1 MSRGGLV
8 IGLGGVGT
16 RVVGRVRQI
25 LAASVESRP
34 PDSIRLL
41 AFDLRKPVP
50 ATGRLPQSYHF
61 LIQVPPVDVPAGAPV
76 RQAARAALLADLAQG
91 VTSSPVLR
99 GLATQLEALSRTG
112 VSQADVF
119 LVSSS
124 FGATGS
130 AWLVDMAYL
139 IRHLAG
145 NRLKV
150 RIHAVLI
157 TPEAFERA
165 FFPSQAHHLTHYVV
179 LRELELWQRER
190 SWEQGASLYGG
201 KPLGGLPGVLTRRP
215 LDSVQ
220 IVDGQEL
227 NTAPEAGVIPLA
239 AEGILCQLDPQASAV
254 LEEAAQ
260 LAGVQGTKV
269 FSTFGVF
276 TLLYPERLA
285 LEEAVQRL
293 IIGTL
298 DHWLLLEKDPNTG
311 RPLRLAEPLHLRPDD
326 PYGKLEAWITDP
338 HHSGILQ
345 EVMREADL
353 LARRDQPARRA
364 ALQTMES
371 RSLEEW
377 KAILF
382 QCEGA
387 ESLLSQGNALPEPLQ
402 PLINRHGLVFLQ
414 EIARRVANP
423 EPRLGAPFEYLR
435 KLEQALA
442 AYLQDLDSVLER
454 WHERGEYAE
463 HESLVRTL
471 QEARRSWEQ
480 RRDSLLGRLMP
491 QAAQEAQ
498 ERYIQARQIQAQYKQ
513 REAVLRGILDSASL
527 MHSLT
532 HQLLV
537 FGERLVNALAL
548 ISDSVYN
555 MALDQSLRLE
565 REKRFEAAIRAQQL
579 VLDQGYET
587 RRSQLVFDAFRQEL
601 AMQLTLAIE
610 ELAEREPSPHQTPVL
625 PFRVADPDQGGEKVA
640 LDDPSLSAEQ
650 LAGLLTRVLTQH
662 FTDALLAVQPEN
674 SVLGFLHYLDPRAD
688 HLGKGLVAGATP
700 AARLLTPVPARRN
713 FLFAPSAGSVTT
725 SAYAQTLLGELQ
737 HHLGDVYVFQ
747 TENPERLALFR
758 YFDGLSLDHLLS
770 FHQSEPPTGDSSSLR
785 PFLLW
790 KI

>member
-16 RVVGRVRQI
+16 RVVERVRQV
-25 LAASVESRP
+25 LTASAENRP

-61 LIQVPPVDVPAGAPV
+61 LVQVAPVEAPAGAPV
-76 RQAARAALLADLAQG
+76 RQVARAALLADLKQG
-91 VTSSPVLR
+91 VVNSSVLR
-99 GLATQLEALSRTG
+99 ALATQLDALSRAG
-112 VSQADVF
+112 VTQADVF

-139 IRHLAG
+139 VRHLAG
-145 NRLKV
+145 NRIKV
-150 RIHAVLI
+150 RIHAILL

-165 FFPSQAHHLTHYVV
+165 FFPSQAHRLTHYVV

-220 IVDGQEL
+220 VVEGQEL
-227 NTAPEAGVIPLA
+227 NTAPEAGAIPLT

-260 LAGVQGTKV
+260 LAGVQGTQV

-276 TLLYPERLA
+276 TLLYPGRIA

-298 DHWLLLEKDPNTG
+298 DHWLPLEKDPNTG

-326 PYGKLEAWITDP
+326 PYGKLEFWITEP

-345 EVMREADL
+345 EVMRQADL

-364 ALQTMES
+364 ALQAMES
-371 RSLEEW
+371 RGLDEW
-377 KAILF
+377 KAIFF

-387 ESLLSQGNALPEPLQ
+387 EALLSQGNALPEPLQ
-402 PLINRHGLVFLQ
+402 PLINRHGLVFLK
-414 EIARRVANP
+414 EVARRVANP
-423 EPRLGAPFEYLR
+423 DPRLGAPFEYLR

-442 AYLQDLDSVLER
+442 AYMQDLDSVLESWR
-454 WHERGEYAE
+454 ERGESAE
-463 HESLVRTL
+463 NESLLRTL
-471 QEARRSWEQ
+471 QETRRSWEQ

-491 QAAQEAQ
+491 QAAQDAQ
-498 ERYIQARQIQAQYKQ
+498 ERYIQARQLQAQYKQ
-513 REAVLRGILDSASL
+513 RETILRGILDSASL

-532 HQLLV
+532 HQLLI

-565 REKRFEAAIRAQQL
+565 REKRFEAAIRVQQL

-587 RRSQLVFDAFRQEL
+587 RRSRLVFDAFRQEL
-601 AMQLTLAIE
+601 TMQLALAIE
-610 ELAEREPSPHQTPVL
+610 ELADRESPAVPNQTL
-625 PFRVADPDQGGEKVA
+625 PFRVADPAREGEKVA
-640 LDDPSLSAEQ
+640 LDDPALSAEQ
-650 LAGLLTRVLTQH
+650 LAGLLMRVLTWH
-662 FTDALLAVQPEN
+662 FTEALLASQPEN

-688 HLGKGLVAGATP
+688 HLGNRLVASATP
-700 AARLLTPVPARRN
+700 AVRLLTPIPARRN
-713 FLFAPSAGSVTT
+713 FLFAPSAGSAIT
-725 SAYAQTLLGELQ
+725 STYSQTLLGELQ

-747 TENPERLALFR
+747 TENPERLTLFR
-758 YFDGLSLDHLLS
+758 YFDGLSLDHLLT
-770 FHQSEPPTGDSSSLR
+770 FHQSEPPAGDLSPLR
-785 PFLLW
+785 PFILW